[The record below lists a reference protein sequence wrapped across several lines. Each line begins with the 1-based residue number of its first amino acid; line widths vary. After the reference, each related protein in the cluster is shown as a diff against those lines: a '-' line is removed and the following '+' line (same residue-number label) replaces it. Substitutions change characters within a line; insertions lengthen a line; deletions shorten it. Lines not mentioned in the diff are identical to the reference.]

1 MKLFKVIK
9 KHHDTIPDLM
19 KDLKK
24 EIKEETEQLKERTK
38 EWSKHVK
45 ANNAEAHEQYLDRV
59 EMDDDMEQLAKRK
72 AFNLVKITQRL
83 NRLHVE
89 RGRPCSGTRCETLRR
104 VVGALR
110 RAKKAL
116 SDADVCDAAKDCQTC
131 TKMSF
136 CGWCDK
142 KLAWKATSCD
152 QDLDQAVAVNLVA
165 GYTKNR
171 TQCARAW
178 MAKHPSLR

>member
-19 KDLKK
+19 KDLKE
-24 EIKEETEQLKERTK
+24 EIKEETKELKERTK
-38 EWSKHVK
+38 EWSKHMK
-45 ANNAEAHEQYLDRV
+45 TNNAEAHEQYLDRV

-110 RAKKAL
+110 RAKKSL
-116 SDADVCDAAKDCQTC
+116 SDADVCTLISKR
-131 TKMSF
+131 
-136 CGWCDK
+136 CG
-142 KLAWKATSCD
+142 
-152 QDLDQAVAVNLVA
+152 N
-165 GYTKNR
+165 
-171 TQCARAW
+171 
-178 MAKHPSLR
+178 